1 MFIARRM
8 IIFASEDVGN
18 ADPRA
23 LLIAIAAKDALETVG
38 LPEARINLAQAAIS
52 LALARKDRAIY
63 DAINA
68 AMEEVKNTGAVPVV
82 LGALPDGLKERNFFR
97 SGTLFQSSAK
107 ENTRDK
113 R

>member
-1 MFIARRM
+1 M
-8 IIFASEDVGN
+8 
-18 ADPRA
+18 
-23 LLIAIAAKDALETVG
+23 G

-52 LALARKDRAIY
+52 LALARKDRVIY

-82 LGALPDGLKERNFFR
+82 LGALPDGLKVRSFFR
-97 SGTLFQSSAK
+97 PGPLFQSSAK